1 MSSVLRRFRKETEL
15 QFLVNAQELQ
25 VKLTKF
31 LMSEKNLP
39 KKYRLLIAQGMI
51 NKVDELL
58 DNLNFANTL
67 FPTTK
72 QEFLLRQE
80 YQIKAICN
88 CWQLHNKIVRM
99 ILCVEN
105 IKLEKLEEIADL
117 LESSERLIKKW
128 KKTDKERFK
137 KLFVES

>member
-72 QEFLLRQE
+72 QEFLLR
-80 YQIKAICN
+80 
-88 CWQLHNKIVRM
+88 
-99 ILCVEN
+99 
-105 IKLEKLEEIADL
+105 
-117 LESSERLIKKW
+117 
-128 KKTDKERFK
+128 
-137 KLFVES
+137 